1 MIRTLAISAVAAVGL
16 LLLPGQASTTRAA
29 PSIAPKIATPESAV
43 EQVRRRGGGG
53 FRGGRSFRGH
63 SFRGGRSYSRRSWGG
78 RRFYGGRSY
87 GRRWAYYGHRHR
99 HRHGWRRG
107 IIIGAG
113 FPFFYGG
120 YGYYGGYY
128 GGCGYYYRK
137 WMRTGSRYWRNRYYE
152 CRYW

>member
-1 MIRTLAISAVAAVGL
+1 MFRTLALSAIAAAGL

-29 PSIAPKIATPESAV
+29 PTIAPKIATPENAV

-53 FRGGRSFRGH
+53 FHGGRSFRGH
-63 SFRGGRSYSRRSWGG
+63 SFRSGRGWGG
-78 RRFYGGRSY
+78 RRFYGGHGYS
-87 GRRWAYYGHRHR
+87 RRWAHRHHHHHHR

-120 YGYYGGYY
+120 YGYYGG
-128 GGCGYYYRK
+128 CGYYYRK
-137 WMRTGSRYWRNRYYE
+137 WMRTGSRYWRNRYYD

>member
-1 MIRTLAISAVAAVGL
+1 MFRTLAISAIAAAGL

-29 PSIAPKIATPESAV
+29 PTIAPKIATPENAV

-53 FRGGRSFRGH
+53 FHGGRSFRGH
-63 SFRGGRSYSRRSWGG
+63 SFRSGRGWGG
-78 RRFYGGRSY
+78 RRFYGGHGYS
-87 GRRWAYYGHRHR
+87 RRWAHRHHHHHH

-120 YGYYGGYY
+120 YGYYGG
-128 GGCGYYYRK
+128 CGYYYRK
-137 WMRTGSRYWRNRYYE
+137 WMRTGSRYWRHRYYD
-152 CRYW
+152 CTGYW